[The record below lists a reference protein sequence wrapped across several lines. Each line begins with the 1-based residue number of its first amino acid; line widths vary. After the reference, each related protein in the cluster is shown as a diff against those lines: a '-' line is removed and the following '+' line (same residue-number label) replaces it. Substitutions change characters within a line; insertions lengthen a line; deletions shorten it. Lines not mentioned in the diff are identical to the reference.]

1 MKKPLPP
8 LSDQEKLARKVA
20 RLRASGNVKKLM
32 RLMRRWR
39 EARYGAQKETQW
51 RSQVI
56 KT

>member
-39 EARYGAQKETQW
+39 EARFGAQKETQW
-51 RSQVI
+51 RSQVT